1 MSWSIIIMYNFM
13 LIKGNRKRTTTLCL
27 FSSYFKEQWRKI
39 SKMIWKIGILT
50 NLTKYITEII
60 SKSSKLTANQN
71 LKNKNLFGMYQTCQ
85 RGQYCLLIKHMTK
98 RLVIIKFALIFLVL
112 SKTMS
117 CFVSTE
123 YLTLWF
129 TSAF

>member
-1 MSWSIIIMYNFM
+1 M
-13 LIKGNRKRTTTLCL
+13 LIKENRKRTTTLCL

-85 RGQYCLLIKHMTK
+85 RGQYDKAPSNNKTRAYLFG
-98 RLVIIKFALIFLVL
+98 LV
-112 SKTMS
+112 
-117 CFVSTE
+117 
-123 YLTLWF
+123 
-129 TSAF
+129 